1 MKYKK
6 FVVAGV
12 FLFLM
17 VVVVFYYLYKEP
29 FQPSSSSTKDI
40 LTIIDSF
47 CNKQYGEHWNID
59 SLVIFNE
66 KLVFVVVQTKEHK
79 IDLSIQPD
87 IRTII
92 IEQMS
97 SPPNQTR
104 IFRY

>member
-12 FLFLM
+12 FLFLI
-17 VVVVFYYLYKEP
+17 VVVSFYYFCKES
-29 FQPSSSSTKDI
+29 FQPSSSAKDI
-40 LTIIDSF
+40 LTILDSF
-47 CNKQYGEHWNID
+47 CNQQYGEHWNID
-59 SLVIFNE
+59 SLVIYNE

-92 IEQMS
+92 VEKMS
-97 SPPNQTR
+97 PSSSNNKR